1 MTTIKPFCFL
11 ILDFYLMPSDKGVG
25 AGSSTSEYI
34 CRDLGEFKKLLDRLR
49 SEEDRIIFKLN
60 CELPTRS
67 FSRQLDKRKICEN
80 VHKQLIETRKRRE
93 ELLNRCIN
101 ENRETLLRYRN
112 IKQNNEEATK
122 VSTSKDEMAAYAN
135 LRLLREESSVEEI
148 VRLQADK
155 ALTDRCRRELLLP

>member
-1 MTTIKPFCFL
+1 
-11 ILDFYLMPSDKGVG
+11 MPATKGVG
-25 AGSSTSEYI
+25 AGSSTGEYI
-34 CRDLGEFKKLLDRLR
+34 CRDLGEFKKLIDRLR

-93 ELLNRCIN
+93 DLLQRCIN

-112 IKQNNEEATK
+112 NKQEEEGAK
-122 VSTSKDEMAAYAN
+122 IATSKEEMSAYAN
-135 LRLLREESSVEEI
+135 LRLLREEASVEEI
-148 VRLQADK
+148 VRVQADK
-155 ALTDRCRRELLLP
+155 ALTDRCRKELLLP

>member
-1 MTTIKPFCFL
+1 
-11 ILDFYLMPSDKGVG
+11 MPVTKGVG

-34 CRDLGEFKKLLDRLR
+34 CRDLGEFKKLIDRLR

-80 VHKQLIETRKRRE
+80 VHKQLLETRKRRE
-93 ELLNRCIN
+93 DLLQRCIN

-112 IKQNNEEATK
+112 DNKQEEDGAKT
-122 VSTSKDEMAAYAN
+122 VTSKEEMSAYAN
-135 LRLLREESSVEEI
+135 LRLLREEASVEEI
-148 VRLQADK
+148 VRVQADK
-155 ALTDRCRRELLLP
+155 ALTDRCRKELLLP